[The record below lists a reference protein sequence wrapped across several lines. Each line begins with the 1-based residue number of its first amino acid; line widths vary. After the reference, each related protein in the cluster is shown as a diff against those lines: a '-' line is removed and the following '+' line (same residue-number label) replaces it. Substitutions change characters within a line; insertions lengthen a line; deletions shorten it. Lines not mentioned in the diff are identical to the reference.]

1 MESIEILPVI
11 NPERTPTPKG
21 ILESATPKFRF
32 SLETYKAKLNNTHL
46 PSPGIQ
52 PKPPTDV
59 LLTWRAWNPTGS
71 LQVASF
77 DVADVQAEESG
88 DLIRRGRLIYFSQ
101 VRMAQAQSFSRVDAR
116 VVAMNRTKK
125 IKRGKDLLGYS
136 LEAFEET
143 KAQVASLESQLV
155 FLRKALKQRHVGKL
169 RISKRKKNYAEV
181 NLPKVEKALPKWR
194 SKLQRLERVLEKF
207 QPAAE

>member
-1 MESIEILPVI
+1 MESLPVI

-32 SLETYKAKLNNTHL
+32 SLETYKGKMHNTL
-46 PSPGIQ
+46 VPRPGIQ

-59 LLTWRAWNPTGS
+59 LLAWRAWNPTGS

-101 VRMAQAQSFSRVDAR
+101 PRTAQAQAFSRVDAR

-136 LEAFEET
+136 LEALEET

-155 FLRKALKQRHVGKL
+155 FLRKALLQRHVGKL